1 MLRCADFVAA
11 AKALAD
17 NGVNIVVWDKNK
29 EAMEQT
35 QKEVSAHIRNGN
47 FFIQQVVDVTD
58 SSNVHLS
65 RSSLWPRSK
74 RRISSWRP
82 NSRSAG

>member
-1 MLRCADFVAA
+1 MHRCTDFIAA

-58 SSNVHLS
+58 SSNVH
-65 RSSLWPRSK
+65 SSCST
-74 RRISSWRP
+74 
-82 NSRSAG
+82 

>member
-1 MLRCADFVAA
+1 MQRRADFVAA

-17 NGVNIVVWDKNK
+17 NGVNVVVWDKNK

-58 SSNVHLS
+58 SSNVHSLC
-65 RSSLWPRSK
+65 SS
-74 RRISSWRP
+74 
-82 NSRSAG
+82 